1 MAQRVPPPRHDP
13 IRLAVLISGG
23 GSTMTNLADRID
35 AGELSAS
42 IGLVISS
49 KEDAKGLT
57 LARERGVETFVIPRK
72 AYDTPEDFSEHVFG
86 LIRDA
91 EADLVCLAGFLS
103 LLSIPDD
110 FMLRVINM
118 HPALLP
124 AFGGEGMYGKHVHR
138 AVLEAG
144 CRITGCTVHFC
155 DQHYDTGP
163 VIHQRS
169 CHVDD
174 ADSAD
179 TLAARV
185 AEQERLAYP
194 EAIHWLASERLAVEG
209 RRTYNARIRES
220 KSGSDVP
227 RTRKV

>member
-1 MAQRVPPPRHDP
+1 MPTPVPAPRHDP
-13 IRLAVLISGG
+13 IRLAVLISGS
-23 GSTMTNLADRID
+23 GSTMFNLADRIE
-35 AGELSAS
+35 AGELNAS

-49 KEDAKGLT
+49 KEDAAGLER
-57 LARERGVETFVIPRK
+57 ARERNLPAFVVPRK
-72 AYDTPEDFSEHVFG
+72 AYDNANAFSDHVFG

-103 LLSIPDD
+103 LLAIPED
-110 FMLRVINM
+110 FALRVINV

-144 CRITGCTVHFC
+144 CKVTGCTVHFC

-163 VIHQRS
+163 IIHQRP
-169 CHVDD
+169 CRVDD
-174 ADSAD
+174 HDTAE

-185 AEQERLAYP
+185 AAEERTAYP
-194 EAIHWLASERLAVEG
+194 EAIHWLATERLEVEG
-209 RRTYNARIRES
+209 RRTR
-220 KSGSDVP
+220 P
-227 RTRKV
+227 RQ